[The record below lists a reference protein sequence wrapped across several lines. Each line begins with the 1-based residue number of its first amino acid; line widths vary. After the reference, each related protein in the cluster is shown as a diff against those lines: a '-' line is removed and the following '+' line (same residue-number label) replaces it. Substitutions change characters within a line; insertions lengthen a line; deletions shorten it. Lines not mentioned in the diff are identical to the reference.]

1 MKHWFLAF
9 GNVFRNQDL
18 VLIIDFLNLLI
29 IISEFHRHKLRSK
42 KNEILF
48 PYKQTE
54 ISIIVRKPNLASQ
67 NKLAPSGFLAFVGLK
82 SNLDLSPF
90 CQSFTFPRDG
100 TDLGVRVEGVLCVV
114 LAPGRGI

>member
-29 IISEFHRHKLRSK
+29 IISEFHRHKLRGK

-48 PYKQTE
+48 PYKPTE

-67 NKLAPSGFLAFVGLK
+67 NKLVPSGFLAFVGLK
-82 SNLDLSPF
+82 SNLDLFLF
-90 CQSFTFPRDG
+90 CQSFPFPRDG